1 VRAGE
6 PIELQNL
13 QALLYRLITAPDGV
27 GEGLQAEKVQVNLA
41 DVIRGDERLSAV
53 GHLEIYANAYFYRL
67 LDILKEE
74 YPATLAVLGE
84 ADLHN
89 LVTGYLLAYP
99 PTEPSVMYA
108 GRYLADF
115 LGGHPFRERRAYIAD
130 LARLERTV
138 LEVFHRSDAPA
149 LDAETMRAVPVDDWP
164 NLEMRAHP
172 TVAIL
177 DSEWRVN
184 ELLREVENKIEWREP
199 AHTAV
204 SIVVWR
210 KGFEVYYRALER
222 GERGALGLALE
233 GKLEGTS
240 FAMMCEAVAAEYP
253 GDDAPAAIN
262 RVLTRWLADGLLL
275 RITR

>member
-1 VRAGE
+1 VPADE
-6 PIELQNL
+6 PFDLQTL
-13 QALLYRLITAPDGV
+13 QALLYRLITAPNGV
-27 GEGLQAEKVQVNLA
+27 AEELQAEKKISSVGHFIV
-41 DVIRGDERLSAV
+41 GDDHFSALD
-53 GHLEIYANAYFYRL
+53 HLEIYANAYFYRL
-67 LDILKEE
+67 LDVLKEE

-84 ADLHN
+84 DDFHN
-89 LVTGYLLAYP
+89 LVTGYLLEYP
-99 PTEPSVMYA
+99 PTEPSVLYA

-115 LGGHPFRERRAYIAD
+115 LGGHPFRGRCEYIAD

-138 LEVFHRSDAPA
+138 LEVFHRADAPA
-149 LDAETMRAVPVDDWP
+149 LDAESMRAVPVADWP

-177 DSEWRVN
+177 DCEWPVN

-222 GERGALGLALE
+222 GERAALGLALE
-233 GKLEGTS
+233 GTT
-240 FAMMCEAVAAEYP
+240 FAMICEALAAEYP
-253 GDDAPAAIN
+253 GGDTPAAIN
-262 RVLTRWLADGLLL
+262 RLLARWLADGLLI
-275 RITR
+275 RDD

>member
-6 PIELQNL
+6 PFDLQTL
-13 QALLYRLITAPDGV
+13 QALLYRLITAPNGV
-27 GEGLQAEKVQVNLA
+27 AEGLQAEKVQVNLA

-53 GHLEIYANAYFYRL
+53 EHLEIYANAYFYRL

-84 ADLHN
+84 DDFHN
-89 LVTGYLLAYP
+89 LVTGYLLEYP
-99 PTEPSVMYA
+99 PTEPSALYA
-108 GRYLADF
+108 GRYLGDF
-115 LGGHPFRERRAYIAD
+115 LGGHPFRERWAYIAD

-138 LEVFHRSDAPA
+138 FEVFHRADALA
-149 LDAETMRAVPVDDWP
+149 LGVETMRAVPVADWP
-164 NLEMRAHP
+164 NIEMRAHS

-177 DSEWRVN
+177 DSEWPVN
-184 ELLREVENKIEWREP
+184 ELLRAVEDKIEWHEP

-222 GERGALGLALE
+222 GERGALGL
-233 GKLEGTS
+233 GLEGTT

-262 RVLTRWLADGLLL
+262 RLLARWLADGLLM
-275 RITR
+275 RIAR

>member
-1 VRAGE
+1 MRAGE
-6 PIELQNL
+6 PFDLQTL
-13 QALLYRLITAPDGV
+13 QGLLYRLITATNGV
-27 GEGLQAEKVQVNLA
+27 AEGLEAEKVQVNLS

-53 GHLEIYANAYFYRL
+53 EHLGIYANAYFYRL

-74 YPATLAVLGE
+74 YPATLAVLG
-84 ADLHN
+84 DDNFHN
-89 LVTGYLLAYP
+89 LVTGYLLEYP
-99 PTEPSVMYA
+99 PTEPSVLYA

-115 LGGHPFRERRAYIAD
+115 LVGHPFRERRAYIAD

-138 LEVFHRSDAPA
+138 LEVFHRVDAPA
-149 LDAETMRAVPVDDWP
+149 LYAETIRAVPVADWP

-177 DSEWRVN
+177 DSEWPVN
-184 ELLREVENKIEWREP
+184 ELLREVENKIEWHEP

-240 FAMMCEAVAAEYP
+240 FAMMCEAVAAEYS
-253 GDDAPAAIN
+253 GDDTPAAIN
-262 RVLTRWLADGLLL
+262 RLLARWLADGLLM
-275 RITR
+275 RVAR

>member
-6 PIELQNL
+6 PFDLQTL
-13 QALLYRLITAPDGV
+13 QALLYRLITAPNGV
-27 GEGLQAEKVQVNLA
+27 VEGLQAEKVQVNLA

-53 GHLEIYANAYFYRL
+53 EHLEIYANAYFYRL
-67 LDILKEE
+67 LDVLTEE

-84 ADLHN
+84 ADFHN
-89 LVTGYLLAYP
+89 LVTGYLLDYP

-108 GRYLADF
+108 GRYLANF

-138 LEVFHRSDAPA
+138 LEVFHRADAPA
-149 LDAETMRAVPVDDWP
+149 LDAETMRAVPVADWP
-164 NLEMRAHP
+164 NLKMRAHP

-177 DSEWRVN
+177 DFEWPVN
-184 ELLREVENKIEWREP
+184 ELLREVENKIEWHEP

-233 GKLEGTS
+233 SKLEGTS
-240 FAMMCEAVAAEYP
+240 FAMMCEAVAAEYLC
-253 GDDAPAAIN
+253 GDAPAAIN
-262 RVLTRWLADGLLL
+262 RLLARWLADGLLM
-275 RITR
+275 RIAR

>member
-1 VRAGE
+1 VSADQ
-6 PIELQNL
+6 PFDLQTL
-13 QALLYRLITAPDGV
+13 QALLHRLIAAPNGV
-27 GEGLQAEKVQVNLA
+27 AEGLQAEKVQVNLE

-53 GHLEIYANAYFYRL
+53 EHLEIYANAYFYRL

-74 YPATLAVLGE
+74 YPATLAVLG
-84 ADLHN
+84 ADHFHN
-89 LVTGYLLAYP
+89 LVTGYLLEYP
-99 PTEPSVMYA
+99 PTEPSVLYA

-115 LGGHPFRERRAYIAD
+115 LKGHPLRERWAYIAD
-130 LARLERTV
+130 LVRLERTV
-138 LEVFHRSDAPA
+138 LEVFHRADAPA
-149 LDAETMRAVPVDDWP
+149 LDAETMRAVPVADWP
-164 NLEMRAHP
+164 NLEMRAHS

-177 DSEWRVN
+177 DSEWPVN
-184 ELLREVENKIEWREP
+184 ELLRAVENKLEWHEP

-210 KGFEVYYRALER
+210 KGFDVYYRALEP

-240 FAMMCEAVAAEYP
+240 FATMCEAVAAEYP

-262 RVLTRWLADGLLL
+262 RLLARWLADGLLT
-275 RITR
+275 RIAR

>member
-1 VRAGE
+1 VSADE
-6 PIELQNL
+6 PFDLRTL
-13 QALLYRLITAPDGV
+13 QALLHRLIAAPNGV
-27 GEGLQAEKVQVNLA
+27 ADGLQAEKVQVNLE

-53 GHLEIYANAYFYRL
+53 EHLEIYANAYFYRL

-84 ADLHN
+84 DHFHN
-89 LVTGYLLAYP
+89 LVTGYLIEYP
-99 PTEPSVMYA
+99 PTEPSVLYA

-115 LGGHPFRERRAYIAD
+115 LEGHPFRERWAYIAD

-138 LEVFHRSDAPA
+138 LEVFHRADAPA
-149 LDAETMRAVPVDDWP
+149 LDAETMRAVPVADWP

-177 DSEWRVN
+177 DSEWTVN
-184 ELLREVENKIEWREP
+184 ELLRAVENKLEWHEP

-204 SIVVWR
+204 SVVVSR
-210 KGFEVYYRALER
+210 KGFEVYYRTLER
-222 GERGALGLALE
+222 GERAALALA
-233 GKLEGTS
+233 LQGTT
-240 FAMMCEAVAAEYP
+240 FATMCEAIATEYP
-253 GDDAPAAIN
+253 GDDAPTAIN
-262 RVLTRWLADGLLL
+262 RLLARWLADGLLT

>member
-1 VRAGE
+1 
-6 PIELQNL
+6 LQTL
-13 QALLYRLITAPDGV
+13 QGLLYRLITATNGV
-27 GEGLQAEKVQVNLA
+27 AEGLEAEKVQVNLE

-53 GHLEIYANAYFYRL
+53 DHLEIYANAYFYRL
-67 LDILKEE
+67 LDILTEE

-84 ADLHN
+84 ADFHN

-138 LEVFHRSDAPA
+138 LEVFHRSDALA
-149 LDAETMRAVPVDDWP
+149 LYAETMRAVPVADWP